1 MVNRQVTEPLSQ
13 LDQYLIKAYSGA
25 LRKAQAPIRYNRFGT
40 IAEDSIAAIT
50 LHTRMATSAKDFMN
64 THPFVDG
71 DTSLIHNGVIRNAD
85 RIGLKQSTC
94 DSEAI
99 LNLYVK
105 HKVNQK
111 PDAIELVA
119 RRLQGYYACG
129 VLTRNKSDG
138 ALLDVFKC
146 SQARLSAAFIQEL
159 NTVVFSTAIADIKSA
174 CQRLNFN
181 VMSEFG
187 FEDQTMLRLDA
198 LTGEVIE
205 TLSFKVPA
213 QVYESPVYK
222 RDVQVPK
229 RKSKVSKTKDSER
242 VTKIREWQEQIP
254 EGREWL
260 YQGDWWKKGDE

>member
-1 MVNRQVTEPLSQ
+1 MTKSSTGVFEAAVNDS
-13 LDQYLIKAYSGA
+13 SH
-25 LRKAQAPIRYNRFGT
+25 LR
-40 IAEDSIAAIT
+40 
-50 LHTRMATSAKDFMN
+50 L
-64 THPFVDG
+64 
-71 DTSLIHNGVIRNAD
+71 
-85 RIGLKQSTC
+85 
-94 DSEAI
+94 
-99 LNLYVK
+99 
-105 HKVNQK
+105 
-111 PDAIELVA
+111 A